1 MKRAA
6 FIFSIILQSTIV
18 LHLHAQEKTVNLL
31 DSARAYYQKKDFKKA
46 FDFYEAYHANPT
58 RGTNN
63 IDTYYAA
70 VAACHANNMERVKY
84 YLKYSAQ
91 IGFDVP
97 DYKKY
102 ELDSAGFCLHDVP
115 EWKQYMS
122 VFKFKSDSLVSA
134 LAKTTAELTDTTN
147 RANRSLLLDQKY
159 WKDLASKSSASQLI
173 SKIKQFNNYPVVKKD
188 NFWTLYQ
195 IKVNDSLTVPFL
207 VHIPK
212 GYNPKQKT
220 PLYVYLHGAVVNRT
234 KFTPPAYIP
243 ESTELKIME
252 KVKDENA
259 FIIYPFGRKD
269 FGWLYQQLAFET
281 VLREIAYVKSLYNIN
296 DNKVYI
302 GGHSNGGSGAFWFA
316 INQPSPFAA
325 AFGLNYLPKVYG
337 SNTPFTN
344 LRNEVPFLGI
354 SGTEDPVFP
363 LELVN
368 GIYKYAAGNG
378 ANWQN
383 FSKKG
388 NHGLPFA
395 SRDSI
400 NFIFDLL
407 NTKTRNPFPKK
418 IEWETDNVKN
428 GRNAWIEITQLDT
441 LTAKVEWHKTLN
453 PTLTQNGKT
462 GLADFN
468 KNKSGAVIATVEG
481 NNINIQTS
489 RVKSIRLYISA
500 DMFDLSKQV
509 KVTINNKDFLNVKLD
524 ADKQTILDEFL
535 KIKDR
540 DFIVATKIDLT
551 IK

>member
-1 MKRAA
+1 MKRAV
-6 FIFSIILQSTIV
+6 FIFAIILQTTISV
-18 LHLHAQEKTVNLL
+18 QGYAQEKVVNLL
-31 DSARAYYQKKDFKKA
+31 DSARAYYQKKDYKKA

-70 VAACHANNMERVKY
+70 VAACHVNNIERVRH
-84 YLKYSAQ
+84 YLKYSAE
-91 IGFDVP
+91 IGYEIP

-102 ELDSAGFCLHDVP
+102 ELDSAGFCLHDLP
-115 EWKQYMS
+115 EWKKYMS
-122 VFKFKSDSLVSA
+122 IFKFKSDSLVSA
-134 LAKTTAELTDTTN
+134 LAKTTAQLTDTTN
-147 RANRSLLLDQKY
+147 RANRSLLLDQKH
-159 WKDLASKSSASQLI
+159 WKELASKSSTSQLI
-173 SKIKQFNNYPVVKKD
+173 SKIKQFNSYPTIKKN

-212 GYNPKQKT
+212 GYDPKQKT
-220 PLYVYLHGAVVNRT
+220 PLYVYLHGAVVNRP
-234 KFTPPAYIP
+234 KFVPPAYIP
-243 ESTELKIME
+243 ESTELKIMD
-252 KVKDENA
+252 KIKAENA

-281 VLREIAYVKSLYNIN
+281 VLNEINYVKSLYNIN
-296 DNKVYI
+296 DNKIYI

-325 AFGLNYLPKVYG
+325 FFGLNYLPKVYS
-337 SNTPFTN
+337 SNTPFIN
-344 LRNEVPFLGI
+344 LKNNAPFLGI
-354 SGTEDPVFP
+354 SGIEDPVFP
-363 LELVN
+363 LTMVN
-368 GIYKYAAGNG
+368 GIYNFATANG

-383 FSKKG
+383 FAKKG
-388 NHGLPFA
+388 NHGLPFS

-407 NTKTRNPFPKK
+407 ATKTRNPFAKK
-418 IEWETDNVKN
+418 LEWETDNVKN
-428 GRNAWIEITQLDT
+428 GRNAWVEITQLDT
-441 LTAKVEWHKTLN
+441 LAEKASWHVALN

-462 GLADFN
+462 GLVDFN
-468 KNKSGAVIATVEG
+468 KNKSGAIIATVEG
-481 NNINIQTS
+481 NTINIQTS
-489 RVKSIRLYISA
+489 RVKSIRLYISP

-535 KIKDR
+535 KTKDR
-540 DFIVATKIDLT
+540 DFIVATKIDLSV
-551 IK
+551 K